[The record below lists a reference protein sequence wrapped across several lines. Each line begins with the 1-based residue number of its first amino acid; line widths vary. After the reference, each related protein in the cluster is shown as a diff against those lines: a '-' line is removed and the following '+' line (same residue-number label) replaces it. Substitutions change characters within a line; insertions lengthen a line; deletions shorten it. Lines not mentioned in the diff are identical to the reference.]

1 MCYIHTD
8 TPEHE
13 NKMKYGVK
21 TQGRSLTFR
30 VENFSPAC
38 CIDIV
43 NVFCCSYHVKRRG
56 NV

>member
-13 NKMKYGVK
+13 NNVKYGIK
-21 TQGRSLTFR
+21 TQVRPLAFR
-30 VENFSPAC
+30 VENFSQAR

-43 NVFCCSYHVKRRG
+43 NALRCSYHVKRRR

>member
-1 MCYIHTD
+1 MCFIHTD

-13 NKMKYGVK
+13 NNVKYGIK
-21 TQGRSLTFR
+21 TQVRPLAFR
-30 VENFSPAC
+30 VENFSQAR

-43 NVFCCSYHVKRRG
+43 NALRCSYHVKRRR